1 MTPTKT
7 HMDQEMELVFKK
19 LEELTDLVDTTIKE
33 AIASVKN
40 KDSDLARR
48 IIDNDEAI
56 DALEEEI
63 GDKCIRI
70 LATQQPLASD
80 LRRVVSVMKMIK
92 DLERIGDHCEDI
104 AKYTMRLEGE
114 DYFKELVDIPRMADY
129 AARMVRNAIDAFINR
144 DLRLARKVWK
154 ADEEVD
160 EIFRDI
166 YGELLNY
173 IDEDASK
180 AKQSVM
186 FLFIAAHLERI
197 ADYATNICEETV
209 FAMEGTHDMESVI

>member
-1 MTPTKT
+1 MTPVKT
-7 HMDQEMELVFKK
+7 HMDQEMELVFQK
-19 LEELTDLVDTTIKE
+19 LGELTDRIDITIKE
-33 AIASVKN
+33 AIATVKN
-40 KDSDLARR
+40 KDTELARR

-56 DALEEEI
+56 DVLEEEI

-70 LATQQPLASD
+70 LATQQPLAGD
-80 LRRVVSVMKMIK
+80 LRKVVSIMKMIK

-104 AKYTMRLEGE
+104 AKYTLRLENE

-129 AARMVRNAIDAFINR
+129 AARMVRNAIDAFINM

-166 YGELLNY
+166 YAELLAF

-186 FLFIAAHLERI
+186 FLFIASHLERI

-209 FAMEGTHDMESVI
+209 FAMEGTHDMEK

>member
-1 MTPTKT
+1 MTPVKT
-7 HMDQEMELVFKK
+7 HMDQEMELVFQK
-19 LEELTDLVDTTIKE
+19 LGELTDRIDITIKE

-40 KDSDLARR
+40 KDTELARR

-56 DALEEEI
+56 DVLEEEI

-70 LATQQPLASD
+70 LATQQPLAGD
-80 LRRVVSVMKMIK
+80 LRKVVSIMKMIK

-104 AKYTMRLEGE
+104 AKYTLRLENE

-129 AARMVRNAIDAFINR
+129 AARMVRNAIDAFINM

-166 YGELLNY
+166 YAELLAF

-186 FLFIAAHLERI
+186 FLFIASHLERI

-209 FAMEGTHDMESVI
+209 FAMEGTHDMEK